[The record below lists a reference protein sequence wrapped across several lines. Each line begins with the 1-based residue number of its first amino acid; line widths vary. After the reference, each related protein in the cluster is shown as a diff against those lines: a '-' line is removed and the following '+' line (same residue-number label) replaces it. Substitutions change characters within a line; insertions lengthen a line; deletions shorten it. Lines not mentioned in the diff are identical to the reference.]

1 MHKDFSPDL
10 GYQEKWLA
18 VQKDSSAQFGY
29 RKKWLAV
36 HRLQH
41 SPMVTPKSGKQY

>member
-1 MHKDFSPDL
+1 MNKDFSPHL

-29 RKKWLAV
+29 QKVASSTQTSALTYGY
-36 HRLQH
+36 
-41 SPMVTPKSGKQY
+41 P